1 MIVELNENKRE
12 SQMSNITIAIQNI
25 GLSMKSFFSLCKPR
39 VTSLIVFTAII
50 GMYMAKP
57 AAATMYWPLLIATTI
72 GIAFASGA
80 AAAFNCLIEH
90 KIDAIMARTR
100 ARALPT
106 GQVSS
111 TQTTIFATILGST
124 GLAILYFYVNP
135 LTMWLTFA
143 TFVGYAV
150 IYTVFLK
157 PATPMNIVIG
167 GASGAMPPILGWAAV
182 NNTVSPESLIMFLII
197 FAWTPP
203 HFWALALYR
212 REEYAKVGM
221 PMLPVTHGEAF
232 TLLHILLYTV
242 ILVAVSL
249 MPYGLGMSGLLYLV
263 STIILD
269 AIFMAYVIGLY
280 RKYSDD
286 LAKRTFKYSIIY
298 LTLLFAAL
306 MIDHYLVF

>member
-1 MIVELNENKRE
+1 MQTTWMTQLSTAK
-12 SQMSNITIAIQNI
+12 MSLRHFYA
-25 GLSMKSFFSLCKPR
+25 LCKPR
-39 VTSLIVFTAII
+39 VTALIVFTAII
-50 GMYMAKP
+50 GMFMATP
-57 AAATMYWPLLIATTI
+57 GMVPLSVLLAATV

-90 KIDAIMARTR
+90 KIDAMMARTR
-100 ARALPT
+100 ARPLPT
-106 GQVSS
+106 GQLSQME
-111 TQTTIFATILGST
+111 TLLFASVLGGI
-124 GLAILYFYVNP
+124 GLSILYYWVNP
-135 LTMWLTFA
+135 LTMWLTLG

-182 NNTVSPESLIMFLII
+182 NNTVSPESLVMFLII

-221 PMLPVTHGEAF
+221 PMLPVTHGEQF

-242 ILVAVSL
+242 ILVVVSL
-249 MPYGLGMSGLLYLV
+249 MPYGLGMSGWLYLASAAVLNMVFMYYVV
-263 STIILD
+263 S
-269 AIFMAYVIGLY
+269 LY
-280 RKYSDD
+280 RRYSDA
-286 LAKRTFKYSIIY
+286 LAKTTFKYSILY
-298 LTLLFAAL
+298 LSLIFAAL
-306 MIDHYLVF
+306 LLDHYLV

>member
-1 MIVELNENKRE
+1 MQSIWVTQLTSAK
-12 SQMSNITIAIQNI
+12 MS
-25 GLSMKSFFSLCKPR
+25 LRSFYALCKPR
-39 VTSLIVFTAII
+39 VTGLIVFTAII
-50 GMYMAKP
+50 GMFMATP
-57 AAATMYWPLLIATTI
+57 GMVSLQILLAATV

-90 KIDAIMARTR
+90 KIDAMMARTR
-100 ARALPT
+100 ARPIPT
-106 GQVSS
+106 GQLSQME
-111 TQTTIFATILGST
+111 TLLFASVLG
-124 GLAILYFYVNP
+124 GLGLSILYYWVNP
-135 LTMWLTFA
+135 LTMWLTLG

-182 NNTVSPESLIMFLII
+182 NNTVSPEALVMFLII

-221 PMLPVTHGEAF
+221 PMLPVTHGEQF

-242 ILVAVSL
+242 ILIVVSL
-249 MPYGLGMSGLLYLV
+249 MPYGLGMSGWLYLASAVCLNAVFLYYVV
-263 STIILD
+263 S
-269 AIFMAYVIGLY
+269 LY
-280 RKYSDD
+280 RRYSDE
-286 LAKRTFKYSIIY
+286 LAKTTFKYSILY
-298 LTLLFAAL
+298 LSLIFAAL
-306 MIDHYLVF
+306 LLDHYVI

>member
-1 MIVELNENKRE
+1 MQSIWVTQLTSAK
-12 SQMSNITIAIQNI
+12 MSLRNFYA
-25 GLSMKSFFSLCKPR
+25 LCKPR
-39 VTSLIVFTAII
+39 VTALIVFTAII
-50 GMYMAKP
+50 GMFMATP
-57 AAATMYWPLLIATTI
+57 GMVPLQILLAATV

-90 KIDAIMARTR
+90 KIDAMMARTR
-100 ARALPT
+100 ARPIPT
-106 GQVSS
+106 GQLSQME
-111 TQTTIFATILGST
+111 TLLFASVLGGI
-124 GLAILYFYVNP
+124 GLSILYYWVNP
-135 LTMWLTFA
+135 LTMWLTLG

-182 NNTVSPESLIMFLII
+182 NNTVSPEALVMFLII

-221 PMLPVTHGEAF
+221 PMLPVTHGEQF

-242 ILVAVSL
+242 ILIVVSF
-249 MPYGLGMSGLLYLV
+249 MPYGLGMSGWLYLASAVGLNAVFLYYVV
-263 STIILD
+263 S
-269 AIFMAYVIGLY
+269 LY
-280 RKYSDD
+280 QHYSDD
-286 LAKRTFKYSIIY
+286 LAKATFKYSILY
-298 LTLLFAAL
+298 LSLIFAAL
-306 MIDHYLVF
+306 LLDHYLI

>member
-1 MIVELNENKRE
+1 MQSIWVTQLTSAK
-12 SQMSNITIAIQNI
+12 MSLRNFYA
-25 GLSMKSFFSLCKPR
+25 LCKPR

-50 GMYMAKP
+50 GMFMATP
-57 AAATMYWPLLIATTI
+57 GMVSLQILLAATV

-90 KIDAIMARTR
+90 KIDAMMARTR
-100 ARALPT
+100 ARPIPT
-106 GQVSS
+106 GQLSQME
-111 TQTTIFATILGST
+111 TLLFASVLG
-124 GLAILYFYVNP
+124 GLGLSILYYWVNP
-135 LTMWLTFA
+135 LTMWLTLG

-182 NNTVSPESLIMFLII
+182 NNTVSPEALVMFLII

-221 PMLPVTHGEAF
+221 PMLPVTHGEQF

-242 ILVAVSL
+242 ILIVVSL
-249 MPYGLGMSGLLYLV
+249 MPYGLGMSGWLYLASSVALNAVFLYYVV
-263 STIILD
+263 S
-269 AIFMAYVIGLY
+269 LY
-280 RKYSDD
+280 RRYSDE
-286 LAKRTFKYSIIY
+286 LAKTTFKYSILY
-298 LTLLFAAL
+298 LSLIFAAL
-306 MIDHYLVF
+306 LLDHYLI

>member
-1 MIVELNENKRE
+1 MQSIWVTQLTSAK
-12 SQMSNITIAIQNI
+12 MSLRNFYA
-25 GLSMKSFFSLCKPR
+25 LCKPR
-39 VTSLIVFTAII
+39 VTALIVFTAII
-50 GMYMAKP
+50 GMFMATP
-57 AAATMYWPLLIATTI
+57 GMVSLQILLAATV

-90 KIDAIMARTR
+90 KIDAMMARTR
-100 ARALPT
+100 ARPIPT
-106 GQVSS
+106 GQLSQME
-111 TQTTIFATILGST
+111 TLLFASVLG
-124 GLAILYFYVNP
+124 GLGLSILYYWVNP
-135 LTMWLTFA
+135 LTMWLTLG

-182 NNTVSPESLIMFLII
+182 NNTVSPEALVMFLII

-221 PMLPVTHGEAF
+221 PMLPVTHGERF

-242 ILVAVSL
+242 ILIVVSF
-249 MPYGLGMSGLLYLV
+249 MPYGLGMSGWLYLASAVALNAVFLYYVV
-263 STIILD
+263 S
-269 AIFMAYVIGLY
+269 LY
-280 RKYSDD
+280 RQYSNA
-286 LAKRTFKYSIIY
+286 LAKTTFKYSILY
-298 LTLLFAAL
+298 LSLIFAAL
-306 MIDHYLVF
+306 LLDHYLI